1 MNIYTLKPDSVPEG
15 LRNLVLSL
23 QKILGE
29 KAYDFL
35 LIGATAR
42 DLIID
47 SHFGLG
53 AGRSTLDIDFAL
65 YVPEWGSYD
74 EIMNTLLSSQDF
86 NRTNTDPVH
95 RIIYQGGIEVDI
107 VPFGKIQNPDGEYTW
122 PPPALGSMNVAGFM
136 EINEQCITIATKD
149 NSLSFKVASLPGIA
163 MMKIFAWKDRKHK
176 NNKDGMDIG
185 FIINHYVDLK
195 VDELYEQHDDI
206 VAAEDFKLIN
216 ASARILGR
224 DIRELIQENEIALQR
239 TCDILREE
247 LSDEEN
253 SLLAR
258 TMAHGGLSYITTYDA
273 LTNLLQG
280 IEDK

>member
-1 MNIYTLKPDSVPEG
+1 
-15 LRNLVLSL
+15 
-23 QKILGE
+23 
-29 KAYDFL
+29 
-35 LIGATAR
+35 
-42 DLIID
+42 
-47 SHFGLG
+47 
-53 AGRSTLDIDFAL
+53 
-65 YVPEWGSYD
+65 
-74 EIMNTLLSSQDF
+74 MNTLFSSRDF
-86 NRTNTDPVH
+86 KRTNTDPVH

-107 VPFGKIQNPDGEYTW
+107 VPFEKIQDPDGEYTW
-122 PPPALGSMNVAGFM
+122 PPPALGSINVAGFM
-136 EINEQCITIATKD
+136 EINEQCITVATKD

-163 MMKIFAWKDRKHK
+163 MMKIFAWKDRKHES
-176 NNKDGMDIG
+176 NKDGMDIG
-185 FIINHYVDLK
+185 FIINHYVDVK
-195 VDELYEQHDDI
+195 EDELYEQHDDI

-224 DIRELIQENEIALQR
+224 DIKELIQENKIALQR

-258 TMAHGGLSYITTYDA
+258 IMAHSGLSYITTYDA